1 MPSRR
6 TTIWNRG
13 PPPEHRFCCPER
25 RVVPGVVRMT
35 RLKSTQR
42 VGWGQ
47 GGRRGQRRMTVRAN
61 APRDA
66 MRLCPPYVAAVVLM
80 IAVIAGP
87 MAFAQ
92 ALLPPTDAEIL
103 ALMRAHCVACHA
115 AEPTH

>member
-25 RVVPGVVRMT
+25 RVVPDVVRMT

-61 APRDA
+61 ALLCA
-66 MRLCPPYVAAVVLM
+66 TRLRPPYATAVVLI
-80 IAVIAGP
+80 IAVTAATAALG
-87 MAFAQ
+87 Q
-92 ALLPPTDAEIL
+92 APGPPTDAE
-103 ALMRAHCVACHA
+103 
-115 AEPTH
+115 